1 MFLPTTLS
9 FILAISGLSVANPVV
24 KPAKRDACSGN
35 TADDRSVWCDYDLS
49 TNYYDEVPDTG
60 VTREYWLSVEETTL
74 APDGY
79 DRYVQ
84 TFNGTIPGPTLFAG
98 VLNLLSRFD
107 CSSDIL

>member
-1 MFLPTTLS
+1 MFYSTLLPV
-9 FILAISGLSVANPVV
+9 ILALGDLAVANPFSR
-24 KPAKRDACSGN
+24 PAKRDSCSGN

-60 VTREYWLSVEETTL
+60 VTREYWLNVEEGTL

-79 DRYVQ
+79 SRFVQ

-98 VLNLLSRFD
+98 KSFMMRSVLNM
-107 CSSDIL
+107 C